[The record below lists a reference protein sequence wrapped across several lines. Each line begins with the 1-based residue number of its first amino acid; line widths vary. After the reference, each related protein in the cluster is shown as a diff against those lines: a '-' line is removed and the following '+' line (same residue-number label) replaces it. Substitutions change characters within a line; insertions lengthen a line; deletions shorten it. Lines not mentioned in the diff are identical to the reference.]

1 MTADKQTFSALDPR
15 WIAPIYKAT
24 TGEDFLGL
32 RAVQGSIVDYLL
44 PGIITITPHARYYA
58 FYSWLLIEYERAHP
72 ERMSLAQFFKHRE
85 QIFVLANLAWSASAD
100 DNPHEGGLLGSD
112 KLGNHWL
119 ASQDADKIPLNV
131 DNYLKAR
138 YGGYGQYT
146 GVMRTLGLTRQREAA
161 VLEMPPKGQ
170 QLAQAFAEAIGATR
184 YYRQRTALDTADS
197 IPRDV
202 LEEYGA
208 CCHLSGLALSPD
220 RFPTLEALFAFDAD
234 GTLPPPGVGSSVGNM
249 KGTLGL
255 ILDMLDQAEGPFS
268 DDDFRQA
275 AAYGLCGDYAP
286 YHPADPLRPF
296 LAHWQMF
303 QLREYY
309 VYALYALWVYFLHWL
324 RLEGPQALQQFM
336 AHLDDAVDL
345 SASASAMGLVIP
357 SRSPDE
363 WTLAEWLNALLDASG
378 VSGDDRIRRCV
389 AFAAKSQAMPNEH
402 IIYRQLHTAHPDD
415 PSYAGLAWLLL
426 STLYLRL
433 RGLRDSDQWDAWHW
447 AKLGGVR
454 RRSMDLFV
462 RDVSDHVATN
472 ESVLDTWAWLFRDY
486 IVAQHTITALEKWR
500 QRNANTFHFNYDRGV
515 FEWVRD
521 DVTGFSASRFRQAYD
536 MLADLGLY
544 EVDSSAGNHPR
555 LTELGQKTL
564 RRVLEACSG

>member
-32 RAVQGSIVDYLL
+32 RAVQGSIVGYLL
-44 PGIITITPHARYYA
+44 PGIITITPRARYYA

-197 IPRDV
+197 IPRDL

-275 AAYGLCGDYAP
+275 ATYGLCGDYAP
-286 YHPADPLRPF
+286 YHPADPLCPF

-324 RLEGPQALQQFM
+324 RLEGPQTFQQFRDC
-336 AHLDDAVDL
+336 LQTIDLEVPVGSLGLAV
-345 SASASAMGLVIP
+345 
-357 SRSPDE
+357 SPRRPGD
-363 WTLAEWLNALLDASG
+363 WTLTEWLNAILDASAIPAG
-378 VSGDDRIRRCV
+378 ELESRCSVFAQKSESPVKEHALYRLLESTQPGDSSMYFG
-389 AFAAKSQAMPNEH
+389 A
-402 IIYRQLHTAHPDD
+402 
-415 PSYAGLAWLLL
+415 AWLLL
-426 STLYLRL
+426 SVLYLRL
-433 RGLRDSDQWDAWHW
+433 RGVRESDPWNAWYW
-447 AKLGGVR
+447 AKSGGAR

-462 RDVSDHVATN
+462 RDVSDHIAAGD
-472 ESVLDTWAWLFRDY
+472 SVLATWAWLYRDY

-500 QRNANTFHFNYDRGV
+500 QRKANTFHFNYDRGS

-521 DVTGFSASRFRQAYD
+521 GGTGFSASRFRQAYD

-544 EVDSSAGNHPR
+544 EIDSEAGNRPR
-555 LTELGQKTL
+555 LKEMGRQTL
-564 RRVLEACSG
+564 QRVLEACGG